1 MNVIDIAAAVRPA
14 APGGARR
21 RRPLFRAAEQG
32 ESAGTGLGA
41 GLGHRQANPVRGAF
55 REFSAEKIRESA

>member
-14 APGGARR
+14 APGGAGRFFGPR
-21 RRPLFRAAEQG
+21 NRA

-41 GLGHRQANPVRGAF
+41 GLGHRQVNAVRGAF
-55 REFSAEKIRESA
+55 REFLAEKIRESA